1 MVHSLQLRE
10 QHSLKEFEFQEFAG
24 IRVTG
29 QMNEETLARM
39 LAPRCGL
46 PDVIRPGDRIPP
58 NARETNRNKPSN
70 FYAPGFKWDKNEV
83 TYKFVGFSRQLPQSS
98 QRRAIRNAFSKWSA
112 VTPLQFRE
120 SSGAADILINWV
132 FGDHGDGSPFDRRGG
147 TLAHAFFPGTSA
159 ISGDTHFDEAEEWTE
174 GKNAGTNLEIVAAH
188 EFGHAIGLSH
198 SNVRG
203 ALMQPFYGGY
213 DPNYQLQSDDIRGVQ
228 TLYGSA
234 PRPQPRPQPTRAPP
248 ATTPRDRDSGNNP
261 DKEICELKFDDIAN
275 GPDNRLYAFRFGRL
289 YKFNYDGVGIE
300 KVYKNSRRVF
310 PKAPKNIAAAAFDRR
325 NNKFYIFKVTSGI
338 TTTTEKWITGSQ
350 RLDPGLVAADLSRN
364 SEKGIRLSAI
374 LGSIPGITQL
384 RASRND
390 DRIDRLNHVYT
401 TVLLVVFA
409 VVVSTTQFAGH
420 PIHCWHPPE
429 FEEMEWYESYID
441 NYCWISNTY
450 HVPFSE
456 ELFPTN
462 QPWKQSPRFP
472 LVTFCDFHIRQQ
484 QNIQRWT
491 LQCVLPINLFNEKVF
506 IFLWFWLFL
515 MVILSIYNLVSW
527 CYIVMLKRHRYQYVK
542 KYLKVTN
549 RIQGDFDDKLCR
561 RFANHYFRD
570 DGVFVLRIISNNATD
585 LVTTELVNYLWQM
598 FQDKQSC
605 GRPSRA
611 GEKLRPLPRDANT
624 SATERFQTYQPWK
637 QSPRFP
643 LVTFCDFEIRQLQN
657 IQRWTLQCV
666 LPINL
671 FNEKVFIFLWFLLF
685 LMVILS
691 IYNLVSWC
699 YIVMLKRHRYQYVK
713 KYLTITNRIQGDFDD
728 KL

>member
-1 MVHSLQLRE
+1 MPPHHRILR
-10 QHSLKEFEFQEFAG
+10 
-24 IRVTG
+24 
-29 QMNEETLARM
+29 
-39 LAPRCGL
+39 
-46 PDVIRPGDRIPP
+46 
-58 NARETNRNKPSN
+58 
-70 FYAPGFKWDKNEV
+70 
-83 TYKFVGFSRQLPQSS
+83 
-98 QRRAIRNAFSKWSA
+98 
-112 VTPLQFRE
+112 
-120 SSGAADILINWV
+120 
-132 FGDHGDGSPFDRRGG
+132 
-147 TLAHAFFPGTSA
+147 
-159 ISGDTHFDEAEEWTE
+159 
-174 GKNAGTNLEIVAAH
+174 
-188 EFGHAIGLSH
+188 
-198 SNVRG
+198 
-203 ALMQPFYGGY
+203 
-213 DPNYQLQSDDIRGVQ
+213 
-228 TLYGSA
+228 
-234 PRPQPRPQPTRAPP
+234 
-248 ATTPRDRDSGNNP
+248 
-261 DKEICELKFDDIAN
+261 
-275 GPDNRLYAFRFGRL
+275 
-289 YKFNYDGVGIE
+289 
-300 KVYKNSRRVF
+300 
-310 PKAPKNIAAAAFDRR
+310 
-325 NNKFYIFKVTSGI
+325 
-338 TTTTEKWITGSQ
+338 
-350 RLDPGLVAADLSRN
+350 
-364 SEKGIRLSAI
+364 SAI

-456 ELFPTN
+456 ELFPVNISDREDREITYYQWVPIVLLLQAFLFKLPNVVWNLLHTYGGLKLNNLVKMAETTQLLNPVERQTVIENIASHIDKWLDAERAYKWNKMTVAKQRFANICCLFCSKRSGTFLCGLFTTVKLLYVCNVIGQFFMLNLFMSMDYMFYGFDILKGFQTN

-624 SATERFQTYQPWK
+624 SATER
-637 QSPRFP
+637 
-643 LVTFCDFEIRQLQN
+643 N
-657 IQRWTLQCV
+657 
-666 LPINL
+666 
-671 FNEKVFIFLWFLLF
+671 
-685 LMVILS
+685 S
-691 IYNLVSWC
+691 IHAS
-699 YIVMLKRHRYQYVK
+699 
-713 KYLTITNRIQGDFDD
+713 
-728 KL
+728 

>member
-1 MVHSLQLRE
+1 MNLLAYSGIILCILQTNKGFEISRE
-10 QHSLKEFEFQEFAG
+10 KRAKGFESDKYLEKFGYLDEAKGGRQHDETSRKYAISEFQEFAG

-325 NNKFYIFKVTSGI
+325 NNKFYIFKGYKLWRYSQFTLDAGYPKRLQGWYRNVDAAIVEDSGEI
-338 TTTTEKWITGSQ
+338 LLLKGKEVSVWREDFASPPRGYPVAIGVKW
-350 RLDPGLVAADLSRN
+350 PGLRDDLEAAVRYRRISYFF
-364 SEKGIRLSAI
+364 KG
-374 LGSIPGITQL
+374 
-384 RASRND
+384 
-390 DRIDRLNHVYT
+390 
-401 TVLLVVFA
+401 
-409 VVVSTTQFAGH
+409 
-420 PIHCWHPPE
+420 
-429 FEEMEWYESYID
+429 
-441 NYCWISNTY
+441 
-450 HVPFSE
+450 
-456 ELFPTN
+456 
-462 QPWKQSPRFP
+462 
-472 LVTFCDFHIRQQ
+472 
-484 QNIQRWT
+484 
-491 LQCVLPINLFNEKVF
+491 
-506 IFLWFWLFL
+506 
-515 MVILSIYNLVSW
+515 
-527 CYIVMLKRHRYQYVK
+527 
-542 KYLKVTN
+542 
-549 RIQGDFDDKLCR
+549 
-561 RFANHYFRD
+561 ANYFRYND
-570 DGVFVLRIISNNATD
+570 YNRKVDYRKSKAGPWLG
-585 LVTTELVNYLWQM
+585 
-598 FQDKQSC
+598 C
-605 GRPSRA
+605 GRP
-611 GEKLRPLPRDANT
+611 EPK
-624 SATERFQTYQPWK
+624 
-637 QSPRFP
+637 
-643 LVTFCDFEIRQLQN
+643 
-657 IQRWTLQCV
+657 
-666 LPINL
+666 
-671 FNEKVFIFLWFLLF
+671 
-685 LMVILS
+685 
-691 IYNLVSWC
+691 
-699 YIVMLKRHRYQYVK
+699 
-713 KYLTITNRIQGDFDD
+713 
-728 KL
+728 